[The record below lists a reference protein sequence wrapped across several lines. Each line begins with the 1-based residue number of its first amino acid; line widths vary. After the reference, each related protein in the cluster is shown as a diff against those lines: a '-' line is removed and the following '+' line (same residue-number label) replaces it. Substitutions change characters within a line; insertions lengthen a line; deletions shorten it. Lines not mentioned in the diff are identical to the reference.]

1 MPGTVLDIL
10 DMCSHVVFVKN
21 LWSRYYYFYF
31 IEKEIR
37 FTQLDWFYFL
47 FILILFIF
55 IITILLKKI
64 KQYMKNCNLNE
75 TRQLTDTSTDMTNIF
90 ELFNDFRATIS
101 KTNQN
106 ATVNAH
112 RNKWENR
119 KCQQRYNSQ
128 N

>member
-31 IEKEIR
+31 IEKEIQ

-47 FILILFIF
+47 FIF
-55 IITILLKKI
+55 ILLIHFYKI

-75 TRQLTDTSTDMTNIF
+75 TRQLTDTSTDMTNISEF
-90 ELFNDFRATIS
+90 SNNDFRATI
-101 KTNQN
+101 
-106 ATVNAH
+106 
-112 RNKWENR
+112 
-119 KCQQRYNSQ
+119 
-128 N
+128 

>member
-1 MPGTVLDIL
+1 
-10 DMCSHVVFVKN
+10 
-21 LWSRYYYFYF
+21 
-31 IEKEIR
+31 
-37 FTQLDWFYFL
+37 
-47 FILILFIF
+47 
-55 IITILLKKI
+55 
-64 KQYMKNCNLNE
+64 MKNCNLNE

-119 KCQQRYNSQ
+119 KCQQRYRKYRESNGNFRIKKYNSQ